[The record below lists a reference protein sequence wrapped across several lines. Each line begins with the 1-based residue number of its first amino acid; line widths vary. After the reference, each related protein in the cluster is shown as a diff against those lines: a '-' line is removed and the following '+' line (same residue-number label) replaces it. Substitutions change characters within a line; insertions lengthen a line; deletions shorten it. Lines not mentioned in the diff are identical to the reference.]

1 MNEHQAPGGVV
12 AFGPFA
18 YDLERKQLYRGGEPI
33 DLQPKTVETL
43 HALASRRGEVV
54 DKAELMRLV
63 WPDTIVEET
72 GLARN
77 ISLLRK
83 ALGEEA
89 GAEKYVQTVPRR
101 GYRLAAETPAAGDP
115 PARLSRRAATA
126 GFAFVVLLLFVY
138 WQFYRPSRWLPGS
151 SGRADLAVMPFHG
164 EPAGFSSALA
174 AELSGKPNLR
184 VISPATISRYRFLGV
199 PDHWT
204 ARILGVDVMIEGDWP
219 RAGSTLGGAA
229 RLTDVHSGRMIWSGR
244 LVEARAETAVKDVAA
259 AVEASLTRQD

>member
-1 MNEHQAPGGVV
+1 MSGNRQAGGVV
-12 AFGPFA
+12 AFGPFV
-18 YDLERKQLYRGGEPI
+18 YDLERKQLYRNGEPV
-33 DLQPKTVETL
+33 DLPPKTLETL
-43 HALASRRGEVV
+43 HALAQRRGEVV

-77 ISLLRK
+77 ISQLRK

-89 GAEKYVQTVPRR
+89 GSETYVQTVPRR
-101 GYRLAAETPAAGDP
+101 GYRLVAEVPVADTSQPRRP
-115 PARLSRRAATA
+115 RRAAA
-126 GFAFVVLLLFVY
+126 VACAIFVLGLLVY
-138 WQFYRPSRWLPGS
+138 WQFYKPSKWLPAKG
-151 SGRADLAVMPFHG
+151 GRADLAVMPFQG

-174 AELSGKPNLR
+174 AELATRPNLR

-219 RAGSTLGGAA
+219 RAGSTLGGTA

-244 LVEARAETAVKDVAA
+244 LLDTRPEVVVNEVASA
-259 AVEASLTRQD
+259 ISANLSKPE